1 MIAPPEVVRK
11 APLIDWTIAAILSA
25 VLFAVLNITDKIIMT
40 GLGLRV
46 RSFLLFIGFQTLL
59 TLVVIAVLNPF
70 PSMSAETLARG
81 LGAGLL
87 WGIGSPLILWSLSR
101 EDVSRITPISQSHPL
116 LVVLLAVIVL
126 GERLT
131 VLQSFAVAL
140 AFGGALLAALRLWE
154 DGGRI
159 RLSSTVGYLI
169 IGITFIA
176 VGQTLL
182 KTVTDDLSFWHAM
195 ALRSAGMAIVLIPMN
210 LRWDIA
216 TELAIFARRGKAAFA
231 LTFDAGIATVALAL
245 ITFAIATGPLSLTNA
260 IVGTTPMIVFF
271 ASMLLAWKVPLLLD
285 ETVTRRVIAQKLVA
299 AGMVVSGVV
308 IIAVA

>member
-1 MIAPPEVVRK
+1 M
-11 APLIDWTIAAILSA
+11 
-25 VLFAVLNITDKIIMT
+25 LFAVLNITDKIIMT

-59 TLVVIAVLNPF
+59 TAAIIAALNPF
-70 PSMSAETLARG
+70 PSMSAETFARG

-87 WGIGSPLILWSLSR
+87 WGVGSPLILWSLSR
-101 EDVSRITPISQSHPL
+101 EEVSRITPISQSYPL
-116 LVVLLAVIVL
+116 LVVVLAVVVL
-126 GERLT
+126 GERLS
-131 VLQSFAVAL
+131 VIQSVAVAL
-140 AFGGALLAALRLWE
+140 AMGGALLAALRLWE

-169 IGITFIA
+169 VGVTVIA
-176 VGQTLL
+176 IGQTLI
-182 KTVTDDLSFWHAM
+182 KTVTDDISFWHAL

-216 TELAIFARRGKAAFA
+216 AELATFARSRKAAFA
-231 LTFDAGIATVALAL
+231 LTIDGGTATVALSL

-260 IVGTTPMIVFF
+260 ILGTTPMIVFF
-271 ASMLLAWKVPLLLD
+271 ASMMLAWKLPLLLG
-285 ETVTRRVIAQKLVA
+285 ETLTPRVVAQKMVA

-308 IIAVA
+308 LIAVA